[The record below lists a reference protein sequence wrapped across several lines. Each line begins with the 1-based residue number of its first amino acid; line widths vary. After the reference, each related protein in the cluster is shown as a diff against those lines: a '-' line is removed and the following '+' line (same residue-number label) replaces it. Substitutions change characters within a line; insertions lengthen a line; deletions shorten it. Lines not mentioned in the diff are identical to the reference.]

1 MIHDSSYWKDSLRK
15 HANMLN
21 GKLEQR
27 VWRESSFSML
37 EQSVMLSCYI
47 VRKLAEAKKIADGK
61 FQRPLQMR
69 SFRATGETVDLLNNH
84 KIDSLYQLGEG
95 TDTTKPLSYVANQL
109 IHSFIFVPVFE
120 SVAGKIQ
127 GIAFN
132 SDRSK
137 SKELYMLE
145 LRPLVEAFA
154 ACADSYVTKASYFR
168 LNNGELEVIVE
179 DDL

>member
-1 MIHDSSYWKDSLRK
+1 MIHDSSYWKDSLLK
-15 HANMLN
+15 HTEILN

-27 VWRESSFSML
+27 VWRESSFSKL

-47 VRKLAEAKKIADGK
+47 VRKLAEAKKITDAK
-61 FQRPLQMR
+61 FQKPLQMQ
-69 SFRATGETVDLLNNH
+69 SFRTTGKTVDLLNNH
-84 KIDSLYQLGEG
+84 RVDSLYQLGNG
-95 TDTTKPLSYVANQL
+95 IDITKPLSYITNQL

-120 SVAGKIQ
+120 PVGRIQ

-137 SKELYMLE
+137 NKELYMLE
-145 LRPLVEAFA
+145 LRPLVDTLA
-154 ACADSYVTKASYFR
+154 ACADSYITKASYFR

>member
-15 HANMLN
+15 HAEMLS

-27 VWRESSFSML
+27 VWRDSSFSKV

-47 VRKLAEAKKIADGK
+47 VRKLAEAKKIADAK
-61 FQRPLQMR
+61 FQRHLQMR
-69 SFRATGETVDLLNNH
+69 AFRATGETVGLLNSH
-84 KIDSLYQLGEG
+84 KIDALYHLNDG
-95 TDTTKPLSYVANQL
+95 TDTSKPLSYIANQL

-120 SVAGKIQ
+120 SPGKLL

-137 SKELYMLE
+137 VKELYMLQ

-154 ACADSYVTKASYFR
+154 ACADSYITKASYFR
-168 LNNGELEVIVE
+168 LNNGELGVVLE

>member
-15 HANMLN
+15 HAEMLN

-27 VWRESSFSML
+27 VWRESSFSKV

-47 VRKLAEAKKIADGK
+47 VRKLAEAKKIADAK
-61 FQRPLQMR
+61 FQSPLQMR
-69 SFRATGETVDLLNNH
+69 SFRATGKTVDLLNSH
-84 KIDSLYQLGEG
+84 KMDALYHLSDG
-95 TDTTKPLSYVANQL
+95 TDITKPLSYVANQL
-109 IHSFIFVPVFE
+109 IHSFVFVPVLE
-120 SVAGKIQ
+120 APGKIQ

-137 SKELYMLE
+137 SKELYMLK

-154 ACADSYVTKASYFR
+154 ACADSYITKATYFR
-168 LNNGELEVIVE
+168 LNNGELEVILE